1 MEKKKKKKGPKKPRN
16 FEMWQNQEFFQLKK
30 KNGEFETQYPHQ
42 KFCHHMLNTLP
53 SMRTKI
59 EEKLGG
65 KKKLGTK

>member
-1 MEKKKKKKGPKKPRN
+1 MEKKKKSPKKPRN
-16 FEMWQNQEFFQLKK
+16 FEMWQNQEFFQFKK
-30 KNGEFETQYPHQ
+30 KTNREFETQYPHQ

-65 KKKLGTK
+65 KKN